1 MKVGRG
7 APMAS
12 GSCISEEGLA
22 DLWALLNEEFDD
34 MSMTNAKT
42 TQLTRT
48 MTYATTT
55 TTDQATTAD
64 HDHNKTMTNAK
75 TTQQTMTYATTTQ
88 QTTVQATKATTTT
101 TDQATTTNDTLLVS
115 LTSQMLYDMLE

>member
-1 MKVGRG
+1 
-7 APMAS
+7 MAS

-34 MSMTNAKT
+34 MSMTN
-42 TQLTRT
+42 
-48 MTYATTT
+48 ATTT

-101 TDQATTTNDTLLVS
+101 TGQATTTNDTILVS
-115 LTSQMLYDMLE
+115 LTSQMLYEMLE